1 MVDETIYFEDSAGE
15 TLPVTKDT
23 VFQALHRIGVLA
35 GCRMYPAARNGDKD
49 IELQPDSQP
58 LSPFFIVAG
67 RFSKPR
73 RREERACGKR
83 WRAKRRRMKKK
94 PGGKDEKR

>member
-15 TLPVTKDT
+15 TFSVTKDT
-23 VFQALHRIGVLA
+23 VFQALHRIGVLV

-58 LSPFFIVAG
+58 LFPFFIVAG
-67 RFSKPR
+67 CFSKPR

-83 WRAKRRRMKKK
+83 WGSEEASH
-94 PGGKDEKR
+94 EKEAGRER